1 MQPRKPEILLY
12 MDESGSRDPDRHPRQ
27 QAYAPDWF
35 GIGGVLVK
43 ASDKSG
49 IEAAMDAFRLRWPQ
63 MGDTPLRSYDIR
75 NKTGRF
81 RWLSQL
87 DETLLTAFYE
97 DLSAM
102 MADLPIVVTG
112 CVVHR
117 PGYNE
122 RYLEQYGPR
131 RWKLCKTAFHIAVE
145 RAAKYALHHGARMR
159 VYVERSDKVTEQ
171 QLKVYFDEMRNE
183 GQPFNSETSAKYQ
196 PMPADQLRP
205 TLFEFAVRT
214 KGSQLMQLA
223 DLVLWPICRGGYV
236 HDDRVYG
243 LLKSNG
249 KLLDAHCTQANG
261 LQGIKYSCF

>member
-1 MQPRKPEILLY
+1 MPLRKPEILLY

-27 QAYAPDWF
+27 NVDLPDWF
-35 GIGGVLVK
+35 GIGGILVNAK
-43 ASDKSG
+43 DKSG
-49 IEAAMDAFRLRWPQ
+49 IEASMDAFRVRWPQ
-63 MGDTPLRSYDIR
+63 MGDNPLRSYDIR
-75 NKTGRF
+75 NKTKRF

-87 DETLLTAFYE
+87 DEVTLKAFYD
-97 DLSAM
+97 DLSQM
-102 MADLPIVVTG
+102 ISGLPIVATG

-145 RAAKYALHHGARMR
+145 RAAKYAQYHGARMR
-159 VYVERSDKVTEQ
+159 VYVERSDKLTEQ
-171 QLKVYFDEMRNE
+171 QLKGYFDEMRNV

-196 PMPADQLRP
+196 PMAADQLRP
-205 TLFEFAVRT
+205 TLFEFGVRT

-223 DLVLWPICRGGYV
+223 DLVLWPICRGRYSP
-236 HDDRVYG
+236 DDRAYC
-243 LLKSNG
+243 LLQSNG
-249 KLLDAHCTQANG
+249 QLLDSHCSPANG

>member
-1 MQPRKPEILLY
+1 MPLHQPEILLY

-27 QAYAPDWF
+27 KADAPDWF

-43 ASDKSG
+43 AADKPC
-49 IEAAMDAFRLRWPQ
+49 IEAAMGAFRLRWPQ
-63 MGDTPLRSYDIR
+63 MDKHPLRSYDIR

-87 DETLLTAFYE
+87 DETRLTAFYD
-97 DLSAM
+97 DLSSM
-102 MADLPIVVTG
+102 ISSLPIVVTG

-159 VYVERSDKVTEQ
+159 VYVERSDKVTEA
-171 QLKVYFDEMRNE
+171 QLKEYFDAMRTA
-183 GQPFNSETSAKYQ
+183 GHPFNSETSAKYH

-205 TLFEFAVRT
+205 TLFEFGVKT
-214 KGSQLMQLA
+214 KESQLMQLA
-223 DLVLWPICRGGYV
+223 DLVLWPICRGGYWP
-236 HDDRVYG
+236 DDRAYG
-243 LLKSNG
+243 LLQSSG
-249 KLLDAHCTQANG
+249 QLLDAHCSEANG
-261 LQGIKYSCF
+261 LMGIKYSCF

>member
-1 MQPRKPEILLY
+1 MQVRKPEIFLY
-12 MDESGSRDPDRHPRQ
+12 MDESGSRDPDRNPRQ
-27 QAYAPDWF
+27 QAHTPDWF

-43 ASDKSG
+43 ASDKSS
-49 IEAAMDAFRLRWPQ
+49 IEAAMDAFRVRWPQ
-63 MGDTPLRSYDIR
+63 MGDNPLRSYDIR

-87 DETLLTAFYE
+87 DELSLTAFYD
-97 DLSAM
+97 DLSGM
-102 MADLPIVVTG
+102 ITQLPIVVTG

-122 RYLEQYGPR
+122 RYLAQYGPR

-171 QLKVYFDEMRNE
+171 QLKGYFDEMRNE

-196 PMPADQLRP
+196 PMPADQMRP
-205 TLFEFAVRT
+205 TLFEFGVRS

-223 DLVLWPICRGGYV
+223 DLVLWPICRGRYSP
-236 HDDRVYG
+236 DDLAYG
-243 LLKSNG
+243 LLKSNR
-249 KLLDAHCTQANG
+249 KLLDAHCTEDNG
-261 LQGIKYSCF
+261 LLGIKYFCF